1 MADPSIAQLFS
12 SHFLSTRHLH
22 FSTLADCPEFRIIYL
37 SRLPTK
43 VNNWASI
50 NVITINRS
58 SCQCISFGV
67 IIICGAET
75 EMKSV
80 MEEEERRDRRYIKDR
95 GGSCGENAVEDRQWQ
110 VKALSCQI
118 HLHMKGA
125 LCHSKHDVCISNN
138 TQTQKWEFI
147 HCYMSVSLLKQVLRG
162 QIVIIL
168 IQLVLSPPGTQ
179 LMNRSCIPE

>member
-1 MADPSIAQLFS
+1 
-12 SHFLSTRHLH
+12 
-22 FSTLADCPEFRIIYL
+22 
-37 SRLPTK
+37 
-43 VNNWASI
+43 
-50 NVITINRS
+50 
-58 SCQCISFGV
+58 
-67 IIICGAET
+67 
-75 EMKSV
+75 MKSV
-80 MEEEERRDRRYIKDR
+80 MEEEERRDRRYIKDI

-110 VKALSCQI
+110 VKALSCQT

-125 LCHSKHDVCISNN
+125 LCHSKHYVCICNN

-147 HCYMSVSLLKQVLRG
+147 HCHMSVSLLKQVLGG